1 MSLPIEFAFD
11 GKPVRVVLVDG
22 EPWWVAH
29 DLAAALEYGVASA
42 MTRHLDEDEAG
53 VSIVH
58 TRSANGVEQARE
70 MSIINESGLYSAI
83 LRSRKASAKRFKKWV
98 TAEVLP
104 SIRKYGAYVMPN
116 TQPDP
121 EPAPRASRVEAEE
134 VVAAGREFRSLYTVG
149 RSMGMPRRLAATRA
163 NQAAE
168 RTTGVDLA
176 AELDASPWLD
186 GPDLPAPQRKAY
198 ELQQRI
204 RAHLVANDWPQGFS
218 VQQVIEALQLVND
231 RGTQTSVGS
240 CLRLLGYKRVRLSPA
255 GPGGARPY
263 VYQLVTVPALA
274 CGERVGSRG

>member
-1 MSLPIEFAFD
+1 MSQPIEFAFD
-11 GKPVRVVLVDG
+11 DKPVRVILVGG
-22 EPWWVAH
+22 EPWWVAG
-29 DLAAALEYGVASA
+29 DVAAALAYAEAKD
-42 MTRHLDEDEAG
+42 MTRNLDDDEKG
-53 VSIVH
+53 RQNVP
-58 TRSANGVEQARE
+58 TLGGEQD
-70 MSIINESGLYSAI
+70 MLIINESGLYSAI

-121 EPAPRASRVEAEE
+121 EPAPRAPRVEAEE
-134 VVAAGREFRSLYTVG
+134 VVAAGRVFRSLYTVG

-240 CLRLLGYKRVRLSPA
+240 CLRLLGYKRVRLSPTS
-255 GPGGARPY
+255 PGGARPY
-263 VYQLVTVPALA
+263 VYQLVTLPSLA
-274 CGERVGSRG
+274 FG

>member
-1 MSLPIEFAFD
+1 M
-11 GKPVRVVLVDG
+11 
-22 EPWWVAH
+22 
-29 DLAAALEYGVASA
+29 
-42 MTRHLDEDEAG
+42 
-53 VSIVH
+53 
-58 TRSANGVEQARE
+58 
-70 MSIINESGLYSAI
+70 
-83 LRSRKASAKRFKKWV
+83 
-98 TAEVLP
+98 
-104 SIRKYGAYVMPN
+104 
-116 TQPDP
+116 QPDT
-121 EPAPRASRVEAEE
+121 EPAPRAPRVEAEE
-134 VVAAGREFRSLYTVG
+134 VVAAGRVFRSLYTVG

-240 CLRLLGYKRVRLSPA
+240 CLRLLGYKRVRLSPTGA
-255 GPGGARPY
+255 GGARPY
-263 VYQLVTVPALA
+263 VYQLVTLPALA
-274 CGERVGSRG
+274 CG

>member
-11 GKPVRVVLVDG
+11 DKPVRVVLVSG

-53 VSIVH
+53 VTLVH
-58 TRSANGVEQARE
+58 TRSGNGVEQARE
-70 MSIINESGLYSAI
+70 MTIINESGLYSAI

-104 SIRKYGAYVMPN
+104 SIRKYGGYVMPN
-116 TQPDP
+116 MQPDT
-121 EPAPRASRVEAEE
+121 EPAPRAPRVEAEE
-134 VVAAGREFRSLYTVG
+134 VVAAGRVFRSLYTVG

-240 CLRLLGYKRVRLSPA
+240 CLRLLGYKRVRLSPTGA
-255 GPGGARPY
+255 GGARPY
-263 VYQLVTVPALA
+263 VYQLVTLPALA
-274 CGERVGSRG
+274 CG